1 MPPAQII
8 ARQPRR
14 VVLLLAAVN
23 LVALG
28 SLTAPVVAVMPLK
41 FAALLPEDQRAGAL
55 ATALA
60 LGSAAALVSNPLFGA
75 LSDRTRGRLGRRRP
89 WMLGGVLTGFAFIAA
104 LATADSVAAVIVSWI
119 GAQLALNATMAA
131 STALLADSVTE
142 QQRGSASGLFT
153 AAAFVGTLPPLAL
166 SALLPRHVDAVSLL
180 MPALAVVVVGAAMM
194 IPERMPVQAIPAE
207 AGPRRHQR
215 ARLAGS
221 RAFLA
226 VWLQRFAMQ
235 AAFSLAAAFTLYLV
249 IDRMTSDPVTATP
262 VAMIAT
268 LCGGTGIVVGAIIGG
283 TWASRHGGY
292 LPFFAA
298 AGVGLAAAAT
308 VRAVAE
314 TPVALWLAAA
324 AGGLAVGTSLAVNL
338 ALAMRVV
345 PARREGAYLGLLNV
359 AETIPQVVVPVA
371 AAALLRVGTG
381 DPISGA
387 ADNYAVLYAAAA
399 VMALVSLLTL
409 PAVRRA
415 SAPDAVD
422 VAARPAVSTPA

>member
-1 MPPAQII
+1 MPPAQIT

-89 WMLGGVLTGFAFIAA
+89 WMLGGVLIGFAFLAA
-104 LATADSVAAVIVSWI
+104 LASADSVTAVTASWV
-119 GAQLALNATMAA
+119 GAQLAVNATMAA
-131 STALLADSVTE
+131 STALLADSVAE

-166 SALLPRHVDAVSLL
+166 SALFPRHVEAVSLL

-194 IPERMPVQAIPAE
+194 IPERMPARAAPPEIA
-207 AGPRRHQR
+207 PRRRER
-215 ARLAGS
+215 ARFAGS
-221 RAFLA
+221 RAFAA

-249 IDRMTSDPVTATP
+249 IDRMTGDPVTATP

-268 LCGGTGIVVGAIIGG
+268 LCGGSGIVVGAVIGG
-283 TWASRHGGY
+283 TWASRRGGY
-292 LPFFAA
+292 LPFFTA
-298 AGVGLAAAAT
+298 AGVGLAAAAS

-338 ALAMRVV
+338 ALAMRVL
-345 PARREGAYLGLLNV
+345 PARREGVYLGVLNV

-371 AAALLRVGTG
+371 AAALLRAGAG

-387 ADNYAVLYAAAA
+387 ADNYTVLYATAA
-399 VMALVSLLTL
+399 VIALMSLLTL

-415 SAPDAVD
+415 SAPDAVAA
-422 VAARPAVSTPA
+422 AARATVSTPA

>member
-1 MPPAQII
+1 MRMLLAQTT
-8 ARQPRR
+8 ARQSRR

-23 LVALG
+23 LVTLG

-60 LGSAAALVSNPLFGA
+60 LGSAAALLANPLFGA

-89 WMLGGVLTGFAFIAA
+89 WMLGGVLAGFAFLAA
-104 LATADSVAAVIVSWI
+104 LATGESVTAVTASWV
-119 GAQLALNATMAA
+119 GAQLAFNATMAA

-166 SALLPRHVDAVSLL
+166 SALLPRHVDAVSFV

-194 IPERMPVQAIPAE
+194 IPERMPLQATPAE
-207 AGPRRHQR
+207 PGPRRR
-215 ARLAGS
+215 ELLRFAGS
-221 RAFLA
+221 RAFVA

-249 IDRMTSDPVTATP
+249 IDRMTADTVTATP
-262 VAMIAT
+262 VAMVAT
-268 LCGGTGIVVGAIIGG
+268 LCGGTGIVAGAIIGG
-283 TWASRHGGY
+283 TWASRRGSY

-298 AGVGLAAAAT
+298 AGVGLAAAAML
-308 VRAVAE
+308 RAVAE

-338 ALAMRVV
+338 ALAMRVL

-371 AAALLRVGTG
+371 AAALLRVGGG
-381 DPISGA
+381 DPVSGA
-387 ADNYAVLYAAAA
+387 ADNYAVLYATAA
-399 VMALVSLLTL
+399 VIALLSLLTL

-415 SAPDAVD
+415 SAPEA
-422 VAARPAVSTPA
+422 AARPAVSTSA

>member
-1 MPPAQII
+1 MPPAQIA

-41 FAALLPEDQRAGAL
+41 FAAFLPEDQRAGAL

-104 LATADSVAAVIVSWI
+104 LAAADSVAAVIMSWV
-119 GAQLALNATMAA
+119 GAQLAVNATMAA

-166 SALLPRHVDAVSLL
+166 SALLPRHVDVVSFV
-180 MPALAVVVVGAAMM
+180 MPALALVVVGAAMM
-194 IPERMPVQAIPAE
+194 IPERMPVQAIPAQ

-221 RAFLA
+221 RAFVA

-249 IDRMTSDPVTATP
+249 IDRMTGDPVTATP

-268 LCGGTGIVVGAIIGG
+268 LCGGTGIVVGAIVGG
-283 TWASRHGGY
+283 TWASRRNGY
-292 LPFFAA
+292 LPSFAA
-298 AGVGLAAAAT
+298 AGIGLATAAT

-338 ALAMRVV
+338 TLAMRVV

-371 AAALLRVGTG
+371 AAALLRVGAG

-422 VAARPAVSTPA
+422 AAARPAVETPA